1 MSSKEQNAWFLDQI
15 SKSVFFHQKLHAWE
29 MVVIVARLDNA
40 PASNWDWSLSMLN
53 IKEQAWNKVIHH
65 PDMTPIRVFAH
76 PQALQ
81 TISGA
86 LRYYRMLAMV
96 SQKSMQRLGLPVSSF
111 EARGTV
117 VSEERAQQLAKHL
130 NKIISSLILQD
141 EILQPEELWLWRG
154 MAAGAQA
161 QGSWQNAKGDR
172 IEQVIREKLE
182 HYLRSL
188 GAKEIKQGWQVGK
201 VSVVFSSEPD
211 IAVYR
216 GQEIIAAAEVKGGI
230 DAAGVLERIGAAVK
244 SLQRVKDEFPAATTV
259 LILTSSSMTSQA
271 REDLSRQRS
280 SVNKWYLL
288 EDLLQNETVWQE
300 FLEFLRLSR

>member
-1 MSSKEQNAWFLDQI
+1 MNSAEQSAWLLDQI

-29 MVVIVARLDNA
+29 MVAIVARLDDA
-40 PASNWDWSLSMLN
+40 PASNWDWSLTALN
-53 IKEQAWNKVIHH
+53 IEKQAWNKVVHH
-65 PDMTPIRVFAH
+65 PKVTPVRVFAH
-76 PQALQ
+76 PRALQ

-96 SQKSMQRLGLPVSSF
+96 SQKSMQRLGLPVSSL

-141 EILQPEELWLWRG
+141 KILQPEELWLWRG

-172 IEQVIREKLE
+172 IEQVVRERLE

-188 GAKEIKQGWQVGK
+188 GTKTTKQGWQAEKIRVI
-201 VSVVFSSEPD
+201 FSSEPD

-216 GQEIIAAAEVKGGI
+216 GQEIIAAAEIKGGI

-244 SLQRVKDEFPAATTV
+244 SLQRVKDAFPAAATV
-259 LILTSSSMTSQA
+259 LVLTSSSMTPQA

-288 EDLLQNETVWQE
+288 EDLLQNEAAWQE